1 MSYISAW
8 TLSREVSSSAGD
20 SEDGTFTWQRKTGKK
35 IYVYFRADDDV
46 RSKRVIIRP

>member
-20 SEDGTFTWQRKTGKK
+20 SEDGRFTWRRETRKK
-35 IYVYFRADDDV
+35 IYVHFRAEDDV
-46 RSKRVIIRP
+46 RSNRVIIRP